1 MTRAE
6 LFIPWDELTDLR
18 LERDTWKRM
27 AQRLATENKDLMMRL
42 VIKENQCRWCD
53 ALKERDGLAA
63 ELERMKKGLRDA
75 APDQL

>member
-27 AQRLATENKDLMMRL
+27 AQRLATENKT
-42 VIKENQCRWCD
+42 
-53 ALKERDGLAA
+53 
-63 ELERMKKGLRDA
+63 
-75 APDQL
+75 